1 MRRSVNLIVLA
12 CAGAILLLGGAVG
25 SAASPN
31 EMCATTGPN
40 ICVDIVGDPA
50 TVPPSEPG
58 SPPHFVSYSAQVAN
72 GGPQSATHVTADLEL
87 SGGLV
92 LVSATP
98 SVGSCSVGGEPTC
111 ALGRLAGGAT
121 ATIDFVARVPETEG
135 TASAKLT
142 AFFDETANDAPTPDP
157 KQDNVSSTEGTTIS
171 ALSGTASSFVPKGA
185 SVSLT
190 TDPTGTGV
198 ATGTDPLIGQAVITT
213 SPTATTA
220 LIDEVTLTLPCPKK
234 VICRG
239 GDWFHADIPGTFDP
253 PLAFPLRWD
262 STLIPSS
269 LNAKKFALLYTAC
282 LDGCA
287 LQVISNRCSSG
298 TPRTAEL
305 PCLTGV
311 AKLADG
317 DWKATLLND
326 HNGWMK

>member
-1 MRRSVNLIVLA
+1 MRLRWLIALA
-12 CAGAILLLGGAVG
+12 LAGVALVGGGTG
-25 SAASPN
+25 SG
-31 EMCATTGPN
+31 ATTPECSDSGPLV
-40 ICVDIVGDPA
+40 CVDLVGTPA
-50 TVPPSEPG
+50 TVPPSDDT
-58 SPPHFVSYSAQVAN
+58 PHYVSYVSHISNEGNQA
-72 GGPQSATHVTADLEL
+72 ATHVTADIEL
-87 SGGLV
+87 SGGLT
-92 LVSATP
+92 LD
-98 SVGSCSVGGEPTC
+98 SVTSTRGSCSVDGQPNC
-111 ALGRLAGGAT
+111 VLGRLASGAS
-121 ATIDFVARVPETEG
+121 ATVEFVALAPEAEG
-135 TASAKLT
+135 AARATLAVS
-142 AFFDETANDAPTPDP
+142 FDERANDGPTADP
-157 KQDNVSSTEGTTIS
+157 KQDTVRASEDTTVEV
-171 ALSGTASSFVPKGA
+171 LDGTAASFVPKGA
-185 SVSLT
+185 SLMLT
-190 TDPTGTGV
+190 TDPTDTGV
-198 ATGTDPLIGQAVITT
+198 ATASDPLIGEAVITT

-220 LIDEVTLTLPCPKK
+220 SIDEVALTLPCPKK